1 MVGINMGNLARHNT
15 NYFFINVSQIK
26 IFFSTI
32 NTLKNNNSFT
42 LLKDDNIVNT
52 ISIVDKF
59 NITIFFFGS
68 EFNITIYDL
77 IIHSLFLDDNN
88 SFTFFLDDSNSF
100 T

>member
-15 NYFFINVSQIK
+15 SLSTYPKLNFF
-26 IFFSTI
+26 FTI

-59 NITIFFFGS
+59 NITIFFFVV
-68 EFNITIYDL
+68 NL
-77 IIHSLFLDDNN
+77 ISQSIFLI
-88 SFTFFLDDSNSF
+88 SIIPLI
-100 T
+100 

>member
-1 MVGINMGNLARHNT
+1 MVGINMGNLACHNT
-15 NYFFINVSQIK
+15 YHFFINVSQIK

-59 NITIFFFGS
+59 NITIFFFVV
-68 EFNITIYDL
+68 NL
-77 IIHSLFLDDNN
+77 ISQSIFLI
-88 SFTFFLDDSNSF
+88 SIIPLI
-100 T
+100 

>member
-15 NYFFINVSQIK
+15 SLSTYPKLNFF
-26 IFFSTI
+26 FTI